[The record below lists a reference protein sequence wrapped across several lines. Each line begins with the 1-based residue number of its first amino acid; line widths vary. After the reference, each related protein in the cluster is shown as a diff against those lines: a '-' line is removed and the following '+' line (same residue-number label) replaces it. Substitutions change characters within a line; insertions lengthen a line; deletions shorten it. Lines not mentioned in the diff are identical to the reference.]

1 MPTPQ
6 RDEPERRPRL
16 EPTRPATLIVAA
28 LVTTALAWL
37 GISTFWGDMP
47 TLPWLPPLTLLGL
60 ALVEAFAA
68 QSTKNRIDR
77 KDGAGPIE
85 PLIIAR
91 FAVLAK
97 ASALA
102 GALFGGLYL
111 GMSTWLLIQRSVLV
125 RANDDVPQAL
135 LGVGASIALVAA
147 ALVLERA
154 CRVPPP
160 PDEEAGETRAKP
172 ANGSSG
178 DERR

>member
-1 MPTPQ
+1 MPPP
-6 RDEPERRPRL
+6 DEPARRPRL
-16 EPTRPATLIVAA
+16 EPTRPATLIVAT
-28 LVTTALAWL
+28 LVTTALAWV
-37 GISTFWGDMP
+37 GISQFWGNMP
-47 TLPWLPPLTLLGL
+47 TLPWLPPLTLIGL

-77 KDGAGPIE
+77 KAGAGPIE

-111 GMSTWLLIQRSVLV
+111 GMASWLLIQREVLI

-135 LGVGASIALVAA
+135 IGVGGSAALVIA

-154 CRVPPP
+154 CRVPPS
-160 PDEEAGETRAKP
+160 PDEDTGDTRAKP
-172 ANGSSG
+172 ANGSTDG
-178 DERR
+178 ER